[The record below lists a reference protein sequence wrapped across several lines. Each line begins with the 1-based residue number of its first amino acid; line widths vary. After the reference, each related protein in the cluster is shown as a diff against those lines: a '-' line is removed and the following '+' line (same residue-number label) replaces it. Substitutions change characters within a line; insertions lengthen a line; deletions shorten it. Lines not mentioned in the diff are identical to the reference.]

1 MGKEIEK
8 EKIPFLKIVY
18 FDEESATDLIYM
30 NNKGMVTESTVEN
43 EKNNFSKKKEIE
55 LGGGITQGLFSI
67 FKMNL
72 NAGTSISKGNV
83 TEQFINQVI
92 TNTLLTD
99 YLGLIEEGKTE
110 FIKKFEKATVYPFHN
125 SLSYLKLVTPYLI
138 MTSGEIKSG
147 DITLNI
153 QMIDKALNNG
163 KGYFEMILDNKE
175 NKEEKK
181 LVLRFNLK
189 SFKNS
194 YSLSDLVKMEL
205 TYHAVY
211 VGKIKLNSLEIS
223 KEFNYQNNIEV
234 VDGYSLVDGGNKSL
248 EESMDVEVFDVLL
261 AGVKND

>member
-1 MGKEIEK
+1 MAKEIEK

-43 EKNNFSKKKEIE
+43 EKNNLSKKKEIE
-55 LGGGITQGLFSI
+55 VGGGITESFFKI

-72 NAGTSISKGNV
+72 NAGASISKGNV
-83 TEQFINQVI
+83 TEQFINQAI
-92 TNTLLTD
+92 TNTVLTD
-99 YLGLIEEGKTE
+99 YLGLIEEGKTD

-138 MTSGEIKSG
+138 MTSGEVKSG
-147 DITLNI
+147 DIILNI

-163 KGYFEMILDNKE
+163 KGYFEMILN

-181 LVLRFNLK
+181 VVLRFNLK

-211 VGKIKLNSLEIS
+211 VGKIQLDSLEIS

-248 EESMDVEVFDVLL
+248 EESKEVEVFDVLL

>member
-1 MGKEIEK
+1 MAKEI

-43 EKNNFSKKKEIE
+43 EKKDSSAKVEIE
-55 LGGGITQGLFSI
+55 GEVNFKTKLMSLLNINVNAEAGISG
-67 FKMNL
+67 K
-72 NAGTSISKGNV
+72 NV
-83 TEQFINQVI
+83 TERIINQAI
-92 TNTLLTD
+92 TNTVLTD
-99 YLGLIEEGKTE
+99 YLGLIEEGKTD
-110 FIKKFEKATVYPFHN
+110 FIQKFEKAIVYPFHN
-125 SLSYLKLVTPYLI
+125 SLSYFKLITPYLI

-147 DITLNI
+147 DIALNI
-153 QMIDKALNNG
+153 QMIDRALNNG

-211 VGKIKLNSLEIS
+211 VGKIKLNSLDIS